1 MLIHLILWPSERF
14 EFQCLGLYTWCRS
27 QSFQI
32 ISFLY
37 LEWSIPNQ
45 IFQIFDDFRLQFYL
59 FTSSQFSK
67 QWWIAIANQ
76 KRDLSI
82 YKSRKVIVC
91 KLFFIKL
98 SLLGIFGNDRSS
110 LFWSSKLEL
119 YFQFSLWKV
128 NVQLQN
134 EGKIKAPRTL
144 GKTKVVNL
152 KFLENIF

>member
-14 EFQCLGLYTWCRS
+14 EFQCLGLFTWCRS

-67 QWWIAIANQ
+67 QWCIAIPNQ

-98 SLLGIFGNDRSS
+98 YLLGIFGNDRSS

-134 EGKIKAPRTL
+134 EGN
-144 GKTKVVNL
+144 TKVVNL